1 MGRTIHTITL
11 TRENTSQKWG
21 FGVTGGNDVLLTFRI
36 ERVSL
41 ASPAGAAGLKN
52 LDYLIKVNDTKVFDE
67 KCMLSHTELV
77 NMIKNR
83 PSDTLELEI
92 ERGDIQHKVSDVVPS
107 FDLLFP
113 QDKGPP
119 EDKNA
124 YYLDA
129 MKHGY
134 ENMESPGMFTSVGK
148 MRLKTGK
155 HGDNSMGLYSD
166 ETLMEMAGSGGHGT
180 VEPEKLAP
188 DACPAAR
195 NRKTFNPAQSNALA
209 VLHLHEKGGTLF
221 PELDYQLEDPSAESG
236 RSFNT

>member
-1 MGRTIHTITL
+1 MGRTIHKITL
-11 TRENTSQKWG
+11 TRENSSQKWG
-21 FGVTGGNDVLLTFRI
+21 FGVTGGNDVLLTFRV
-36 ERVSL
+36 ERVAL

-67 KCMLSHTELV
+67 KCMLSHKELV
-77 NMIKNR
+77 QLIKNL
-83 PSDTLELEI
+83 PTDTLELEI
-92 ERGDIQHKVSDVVPS
+92 ERGEIKDNVTDVVPS
-107 FDLLFP
+107 FDLLIP
-113 QDKGPP
+113 KAKNEAPH

-148 MRLKTGK
+148 LRLKTGK
-155 HGDNSMGLYSD
+155 HNVPMGLYSD
-166 ETLMEMAGSGGHGT
+166 ETLMELSASGGHGF

-195 NRKTFNPAQSNALA
+195 NRKRFNPAQSNALA
-209 VLHLHEKGGTLF
+209 VLQLHEKGGTLF
-221 PELDYQLEDPSAESG
+221 PEMDDPSTRRE
-236 RSFNT
+236 